1 MAEFENRLSDQ
12 QEDKI
17 DIISTLVKVWKLFKT
32 TWWIMLVLAA
42 AGMAASFAVTT
53 GSGGGNTISYSASV
67 SIQQLSATFPY
78 ILESGALKKVVCEDL
93 GVSSLPGTTGF
104 CPPWDSWQ
112 IREQP
117 CWVM

>member
-17 DIISTLVKVWKLFKT
+17 DIIS
-32 TWWIMLVLAA
+32 
-42 AGMAASFAVTT
+42 
-53 GSGGGNTISYSASV
+53 
-67 SIQQLSATFPY
+67 TFPY